1 MKLTSIF
8 AAIILSLAL
17 VGCGTPSAPTDAYQS
32 DYGTTHMGEPAE
44 GRNALPDED

>member
-17 VGCGTPSAPTDAYQS
+17 IGCGTPSAPTDAFQE
-32 DYGTTHMGEPAE
+32 DYGSTHEGEPAV
-44 GRNALPDED
+44 GRNALPED